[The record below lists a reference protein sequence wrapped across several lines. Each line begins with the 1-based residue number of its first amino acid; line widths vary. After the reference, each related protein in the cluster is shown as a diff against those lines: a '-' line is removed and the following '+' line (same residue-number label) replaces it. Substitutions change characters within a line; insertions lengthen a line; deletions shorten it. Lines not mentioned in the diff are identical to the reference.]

1 MRTTLSARELLNAL
15 VRSANEMSSQARV
28 GDSTV
33 YAISATREF
42 QMTNLA
48 DWCKELGRDFQRV
61 DWNGNETCNTNH
73 DMIYFDY
80 AGCRFFQLVSKEDEK
95 DERQ

>member
-15 VRSANEMSSQARV
+15 VRSAKEMSGQAKV

-33 YAISATREF
+33 YALSATREF

-61 DWNGNETCNTNH
+61 DWKGNTVCATTSH
-73 DMIYFDY
+73 
-80 AGCRFFQLVSKEDEK
+80 LSHPP
-95 DERQ
+95 